1 MGDHVTIGANTIVEA
16 ASVGSHVEI
25 GANCLVGRFVIIKD
39 CVRILEG
46 SVVAPNTV
54 IPSFSIY
61 GGSPASCVGQ
71 LPETFA
77 ETCEVKT
84 KDYYAR
90 FRPANEK

>member
-1 MGDHVTIGANTIVEA
+1 MTVGANTIVEA
-16 ASVGSHVEI
+16 ASIGSHVEI

-61 GGSPASCVGQ
+61 GGSPAGCVGQ

-77 ETCEVKT
+77 DTREATT
-84 KDYYAR
+84 KDYYSR
-90 FRPANEK
+90 FRPVNEK